1 MRVPDG
7 WSSLQ
12 ITEILERVSDPVFPE
27 PEENY
32 YQIGIRSHGK
42 GLFHKEPVTGE
53 ALGNKRVFRV
63 HPNCFIVNIV
73 FAWEQAI
80 AKTSDNE
87 IGKIA
92 SHRFPMFRPKNN
104 LCDVD
109 YMTYFFK
116 APKGKY
122 LLGLASPG
130 GAGRNKTLGQSE
142 FSLLRITLPPTKEQQ
157 KIAQIIST
165 CDKAIAKLEA
175 LIAAKQKRKKALMQQ
190 LLTGKMRF
198 SGFEGEWITCY
209 LGDICTLKGGCAFN
223 ETYQGEI
230 EGEIP
235 FIKVS
240 DMNLYNNSVFIN
252 DANNWISTQVAE
264 KIKAKPFPKGAI
276 VFAKVGAALLLNRRR
291 VLMRETIIDNNMM
304 AAIPNKSSQTSFLY
318 QLMLMIDF
326 AKIVQ
331 EGAVPS
337 VNQSELARLKV
348 KVPEIKE
355 QQKIATVLSAADN
368 EITTHQNQLAALKQQ
383 KTGLMQQLLTGKKRV
398 QVGEIAIG

>member
-223 ETYQGEI
+223 ETDQGEI